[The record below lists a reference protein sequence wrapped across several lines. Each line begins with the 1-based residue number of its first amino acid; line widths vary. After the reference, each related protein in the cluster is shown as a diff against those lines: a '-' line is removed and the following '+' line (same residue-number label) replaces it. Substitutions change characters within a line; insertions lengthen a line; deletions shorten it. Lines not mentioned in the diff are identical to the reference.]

1 MSLALQSLLPY
12 PNSCLG
18 ASPHQ
23 QGRDTKMAMLSFGGI
38 DVSKDRLDITV
49 LPDEQCSSVSNDAA
63 GWAELIEQLRGSS
76 ITAIGVEA
84 SGGYERGVVRALLA
98 AGMSVRQINP
108 FKLRQLAKARGTLAK
123 NDRLD
128 ARMIASF
135 VAIMPTRP
143 AQRQAPM
150 IEQLAAMLTVR
161 RQLSDHKVA
170 TENVSRLL
178 EGAMLQRLSRRRIA
192 GLTADIDLLDQRLV
206 EIVTADPTL
215 AHRFRLLTSM
225 PGVGAVLA
233 CTLIALLPEL
243 GQMSRKQVAALVG
256 LAPYDFDSGKL
267 KGRRC
272 IWGGRARVRHGLYM
286 AAMSASNW
294 NPGLKAFQ
302 DRLEVAGKKP
312 KVTIVAVMRKMI
324 TTLNAMVRDDVVW
337 ADRLSSRHSVPTA
350 REPLRSALSSMCLA
364 QSGRADPNGLA
375 SNKRTTPRV
384 AICTHCQQRERPF
397 AKDIFGSVYDIMCE
411 MEWLRNDVR
420 SGDSATSSKEVTL
433 CLTGTVSKIC
443 WRFCTDTLRRRLT
456 RLRSIVVESKASAE
470 RIKFSMSTPTSTPMP
485 RCALCCPR
493 WAVLVPR
500 YSFLS
505 VSSTLL
511 DPRFSV
517 TRKYRSRYALQ
528 GDLTL
533 VVRHCWR

>member
-1 MSLALQSLLPY
+1 
-12 PNSCLG
+12 
-18 ASPHQ
+18 
-23 QGRDTKMAMLSFGGI
+23 MAMLSFGGI

-49 LPDEQCSSVSNDAA
+49 LPNEQCSSVSNDAA

-108 FKLRQLAKARGTLAK
+108 FNLRQFAKASGILAK

-161 RQLSDHKVA
+161 RQLSEQKVA
-170 TENVSRLL
+170 TDNASRLL
-178 EGAMLQRLSRRRIA
+178 EGAMLQRLSRRRVA
-192 GLTADIDLLDQRLV
+192 GLTADINLLDQRLV
-206 EIVTADPTL
+206 EIVTADAAL

-272 IWGGRARVRHGLYM
+272 IWGGRARVRHVLYM
-286 AAMSASNW
+286 AALSASNW
-294 NPGLKAFQ
+294 NPALKAFH
-302 DRLEVAGKKP
+302 DRLAATGKKP
-312 KVTIVAVMRKMI
+312 KVVIVAVMRKMI
-324 TTLNAMVRDDVVW
+324 TTLNAMLRDGTTWV
-337 ADRLSSRHSVPTA
+337 DRYSGRRSAATA
-350 REPLRSALSSMCLA
+350 R
-364 QSGRADPNGLA
+364 
-375 SNKRTTPRV
+375 
-384 AICTHCQQRERPF
+384 
-397 AKDIFGSVYDIMCE
+397 
-411 MEWLRNDVR
+411 
-420 SGDSATSSKEVTL
+420 
-433 CLTGTVSKIC
+433 
-443 WRFCTDTLRRRLT
+443 
-456 RLRSIVVESKASAE
+456 
-470 RIKFSMSTPTSTPMP
+470 
-485 RCALCCPR
+485 
-493 WAVLVPR
+493 
-500 YSFLS
+500 
-505 VSSTLL
+505 
-511 DPRFSV
+511 
-517 TRKYRSRYALQ
+517 
-528 GDLTL
+528 
-533 VVRHCWR
+533 